1 MPQFLWLIFVLTGI
15 IPLLTIIVMRFP
27 YLLMGLRLWNTTRSQ
42 GITYKRALLSMRQDI
57 GKVRR
62 NSLIQSFNMMD
73 RRDRV
78 VPFFMITVFYIAVCV
93 MMSGRLGWGSFF
105 IVSMLTVAFTS
116 LVVSVITIYW
126 KISVHSVALCSLIG
140 FLLAAMLVR
149 AENPLLIPL
158 ALSVLGAGFVMSAR
172 LYLNAHT
179 PKQVG
184 YGALIGFLI
193 SFTVTY
199 IYF

>member
-1 MPQFLWLIFVLTGI
+1 MPRFLWLVFVLTGV
-15 IPLLTIIVMRFP
+15 IPLLTIMVMRFP
-27 YLLMGLRLWNTTRSQ
+27 YLWMSLRLWNTSRSQ
-42 GITYKRALLSMRQDI
+42 GITYKRALLGMRDEI
-57 GKVRR
+57 SKVRR
-62 NSLIQSFNMMD
+62 NSVIQSFNMSE
-73 RRDRV
+73 RRDRI
-78 VPFFMITVFYIAVCV
+78 VPFFMITVFYVVVCV

-105 IVSMLTVAFTS
+105 IVAMLTIAATS
-116 LVVSVITIYW
+116 LVVSLITLYW

-140 FLLAAMLVR
+140 FLLAAMVVR
-149 AENPLLIPL
+149 LEDPLLIPL
-158 ALSVLGAGFVMSAR
+158 LLTIICAGFVISAR

-179 PKQVG
+179 PKEVG